1 MVGYIGEAVAEALRT
16 WPALKN
22 ANVLPIR
29 ATDGTTVVVN
39 TPSLPAVAI
48 HVLGDDGEGNTFI
61 GGGIRLYFMLCVYAM
76 VPLTNYTFSPD
87 GGKQSALLDLPE
99 EIIRC
104 LESPDSLVTLKQ
116 TFDCNLQFDR
126 LDTDTTYATKDA
138 MSITVSVQKIV
149 YKGSVKFDPLVDG
162 PALAVLKAVNVEPK
176 NTDA

>member
-16 WPALKN
+16 WPALMD

-104 LESPDSLVTLKQ
+104 LESQ
-116 TFDCNLQFDR
+116 DR

-176 NTDA
+176 NTEA